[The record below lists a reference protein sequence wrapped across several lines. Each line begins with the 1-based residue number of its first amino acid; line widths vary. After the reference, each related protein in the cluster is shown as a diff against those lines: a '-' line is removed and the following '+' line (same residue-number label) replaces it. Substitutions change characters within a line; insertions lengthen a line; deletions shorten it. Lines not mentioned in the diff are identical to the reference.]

1 MSAAEDEYT
10 QARFLTA
17 AKKIVKEQ
25 AFYMK
30 RAMDADKLDLAIE
43 HATEMLRELKTNSL
57 SPKSYYELYMKVLE
71 ELRELEDFL
80 GSSQRKGILMSSIY
94 EKVQGCV
101 DIVPRLY
108 LLCCVGGVFITS
120 QEALSKDILSDM
132 VEIIKGVQHP
142 MRGLFLRNYLTQVT
156 KNRLPDA
163 GSVFEGS
170 GGSVQDAYN
179 FILQNFAEAN
189 RLWVRLQTQGAP
201 KDKKKREK
209 ERLDLRILVGTNLVR
224 LSQLE
229 GLDVYEY
236 KTNVL
241 PKILDEVINCK
252 DTIAQSY
259 LMDCII
265 QVFPDEC
272 HLATL
277 DIFLSACVR
286 LKDKV
291 NVKTILE
298 SMIDRLANSF
308 ATNSG
313 ESDVISNAFKLFD
326 DCVAAITKNR
336 SSIKLVD
343 SLRLQSLLITF
354 ALKCFPTH
362 MEHVSHCLVTCGELV
377 TKADFPTQCHANIE
391 SERKSIEETVL
402 QIESILLSPLPVLAM
417 RVLEIPAYTTLM
429 SLMPWEN
436 WKGVS
441 STLLT
446 SIIVTKTSITTPE
459 QLEKLLS
466 SVAPLLKDAK
476 GAPPA
481 VDEDGRDLPPT
492 QSFTDEQHLVAKV
505 IHLIKSPSTDCVVRM
520 LIVAR
525 TQLSLGGSK
534 RLQHTLT
541 PLVFSALSVVRRVVR
556 REKEQAKIASEKIK
570 DTNTNSENEGEV
582 NTVTGMKIQD
592 PIIPDSTPIVFGS
605 RKVRS
610 FTMYRLNTS
619 LPFPLPLSL
628 ILPLSFTLIECV
640 TRRMFQIF

>member
-1 MSAAEDEYT
+1 MSAAEDEHLQT
-10 QARFLTA
+10 RFLTA

-30 RAMDADKLDLAIE
+30 SAMDGDKLDLAIE

-57 SPKSYYELYMKVLE
+57 SPKSYYELYMKVQE

-80 GSSQRKGILMSSIY
+80 SSLQRKGTLMGNIY
-94 EKVQGCV
+94 EKVQSCV
-101 DIVPRLY
+101 DVVPRLY

-120 QEALSKDILSDM
+120 QEALAKDILSDM

-163 GSVFEGS
+163 GSVFEVS

-189 RLWVRLQTQGAP
+189 RLWVRLQTQGVP
-201 KDKKKREK
+201 KDKKRREK

-277 DIFLSACVR
+277 GLFLGACVR

-298 SMIDRLANSF
+298 SMIDRLTVSF
-308 ATNSG
+308 AAHSG
-313 ESDVISNAFKLFD
+313 ESEVTTDAFKLFD
-326 DCVAAITKNR
+326 DCVKAITQNR
-336 SSIKLVD
+336 PGIKLID

-354 ALKCFPTH
+354 ALKCFPTR
-362 MEHVSHCLVTCGELV
+362 MEYVSHCLVTCGELV
-377 TKADFPTQCHANIE
+377 TKADFPAQCSANIE
-391 SERKSIEETVL
+391 QDRKSVEETVL

-429 SLMPWEN
+429 SLMPWDN

-446 SIIVTKTSITTPE
+446 SIVVTKTSITTPE

-466 SVAPLLKDAK
+466 SVTPLLRDAK

-492 QSFTDEQHLVAKV
+492 QAFTDEQHLVAKV
-505 IHLIKSPSTDCVVRM
+505 IHLIKSPSTDCVVNM
-520 LIVAR
+520 LVVAR
-525 TQLSLGGSK
+525 TQLSSGGSK

-541 PLVFSALSVVRRVVR
+541 PLVFSALAVVRRVIR
-556 REKEQAKIASEKIK
+556 REKELVRVAAEGSKG
-570 DTNTNSENEGEV
+570 TNSET
-582 NTVTGMKIQD
+582 NTTTTTEEKTPD
-592 PIIPDSTPIVFGS
+592 PEILDTTPLVFGS
-605 RKVRS
+605 RKVR
-610 FTMYRLNTS
+610 L
-619 LPFPLPLSL
+619 LFPLPSQFSSNGSYDIKRNVSN
-628 ILPLSFTLIECV
+628 IL
-640 TRRMFQIF
+640 